1 MKAISYQLKII
12 EKKARPVIWRR
23 ALIPY
28 GITFSVLAYLL
39 NEIMELEEPDFFQ
52 MVFANERV
60 YLRESEK
67 VGPADFHTEIW
78 YDIRN
83 AKNTFIED
91 YFTEGTWFTY
101 SYGTEKE
108 YRVEIEKIE
117 SEYAV
122 SIPML
127 LGFSRA
133 DPLSDADKERTKE
146 HTRRLLENCMCS
158 HKDKAEF
165 MSLSELYSRTSET
178 GIIWLPAMKEPQ
190 SDEDNYFSDTHQ
202 MLKKIGDLINERTGI
217 EKRIEVL
224 EQELAKFENLPVQK
238 KRKKPVMPEE
248 PVHLTQKQFFMAY
261 DKKELLK
268 IAKGMNIRV
277 TSAWKK
283 SELAEIAANE
293 VLRPTVFRKQLM
305 QCSEAELEMFR
316 DLCKEDDW
324 YIPEEEEWYL
334 LEGLYDRLLVFIEV
348 QDRVTV
354 SVEMKKLFE
363 EIDTRDFRY
372 EHASLSWFRQC
383 LYAACSMYGSVPV
396 NVFCK
401 LYSQKKGMN
410 IDQAE
415 TERLLAVLS
424 DENDTAVLMGDRLV
438 ARELT
443 MNGQYKQLEKE
454 QGEKEFYIPDFHE
467 IEMLYDYKYPL
478 YEPDYQGY
486 IAFLKDEFHID
497 GDPLFSV
504 VFLTYRCLAYG
515 GRISDVIEMLEN
527 RGLVFSGEK
536 AVRDFAPMIISL
548 SNHTRMAPNCGYTP
562 IELAEQRR
570 VLSLNKPVKKM
581 QKVYPN
587 DPCPCGSGKKYK
599 KCCGRK

>member
-133 DPLSDADKERTKE
+133 DPLSVADQERTKE

-178 GIIWLPAMKEPQ
+178 GIIWLPAMKEPE
-190 SDEDNYFSDTHQ
+190 SEKDNYFSDTHQ

-316 DLCKEDDW
+316 NLCKEDYW

-334 LEGLYDRLLVFIEV
+334 LEGLYDRLLVFIEE
-348 QDRVTV
+348 QGCVTV
-354 SVEMKKLFE
+354 SVEMKKRFE
-363 EIDTRDFRY
+363 EIDTRDFRD
-372 EHASLSWFRQC
+372 EHASLTWFRQC
-383 LYAACSMYGSVPV
+383 LYAVCSMYGSVPV

-401 LYSQKKGMN
+401 LYSQKKGMD

-570 VLSLNKPVKKM
+570 ALSLNKPVKKM

>member
-1 MKAISYQLKII
+1 
-12 EKKARPVIWRR
+12 
-23 ALIPY
+23 
-28 GITFSVLAYLL
+28 
-39 NEIMELEEPDFFQ
+39 
-52 MVFANERV
+52 
-60 YLRESEK
+60 
-67 VGPADFHTEIW
+67 
-78 YDIRN
+78 
-83 AKNTFIED
+83 
-91 YFTEGTWFTY
+91 
-101 SYGTEKE
+101 
-108 YRVEIEKIE
+108 
-117 SEYAV
+117 
-122 SIPML
+122 
-127 LGFSRA
+127 
-133 DPLSDADKERTKE
+133 
-146 HTRRLLENCMCS
+146 
-158 HKDKAEF
+158 
-165 MSLSELYSRTSET
+165 
-178 GIIWLPAMKEPQ
+178 
-190 SDEDNYFSDTHQ
+190 
-202 MLKKIGDLINERTGI
+202 
-217 EKRIEVL
+217 
-224 EQELAKFENLPVQK
+224 
-238 KRKKPVMPEE
+238 MPEE

-261 DKKELLK
+261 DKKELLR

-283 SELAEIAANE
+283 SELAEIVANE
-293 VLRPTVFRKQLM
+293 VLRPTVFRKLLM
-305 QCSEAELEMFR
+305 QCSEGELEMFR

-334 LEGLYDRLLVFIEV
+334 LEGLYDRFLVFIEV

-363 EIDTRDFRY
+363 EIDTRDFRD
-372 EHASLSWFRQC
+372 EHASMTWFRQC

-415 TERLLAVLS
+415 TERLLAALS

-443 MNGQYKQLEKE
+443 TNGQYKQLEKE
-454 QGEKEFYIPDFHE
+454 QGEKEFYIPDLHE
-467 IEMLYDYKYPL
+467 IELLYDYKYPL

-486 IAFLKDEFHID
+486 IAFQ
-497 GDPLFSV
+497 
-504 VFLTYRCLAYG
+504 
-515 GRISDVIEMLEN
+515 N
-527 RGLVFSGEK
+527 RGLVFSSEK
-536 AVRDFAPMIISL
+536 AVRDFTPMIISL